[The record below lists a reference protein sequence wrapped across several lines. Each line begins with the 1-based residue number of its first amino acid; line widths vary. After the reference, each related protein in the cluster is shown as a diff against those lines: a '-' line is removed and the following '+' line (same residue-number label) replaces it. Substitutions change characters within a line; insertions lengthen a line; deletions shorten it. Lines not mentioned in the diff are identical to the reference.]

1 MGYKISDITD
11 GIHVQWR
18 SEDDMRRIKKSFQ
31 RQRWAM
37 LRRQLYPFWIARQR
51 INRWFF
57 LPEERRYVNRDEF
70 LQMNFYVEDLG
81 DRYRIINNRFE
92 FQVLYRKLTTQQNQL
107 LKRLSAI
114 CLDLKTNTHKEIVM
128 NGFLFPHRK

>member
-18 SEDDMRRIKKSFQ
+18 SEDDVRRIKKSFR

-37 LRRQLYPFWIARQR
+37 LKRQLYPFWMARQR

-81 DRYRIINNRFE
+81 DRYRIINNEFE

-107 LKRLSAI
+107 LKCLSAI
-114 CLDLKTNTHKEIVM
+114 CLDLKTN
-128 NGFLFPHRK
+128 

>member
-70 LQMNFYVEDLG
+70 LQMNFYVENLG
-81 DRYRIINNRFE
+81 DQYLIIDKNGFE

-107 LKRLSAI
+107 LKCLSKI
-114 CLDLKTNTHKEIVM
+114 CLDLKTN
-128 NGFLFPHRK
+128 

>member
-37 LRRQLYPFWIARQR
+37 LKRQLYPFWMARQR

-81 DRYRIINNRFE
+81 DRYLIIDKNGFE

-107 LKRLSAI
+107 LKFLSAI
-114 CLDLKTNTHKEIVM
+114 CLDLKTN
-128 NGFLFPHRK
+128 